1 MTRMKFE
8 KLYSE
13 AWILWSDENG
23 ISDKSIKTFAEAKA
37 GMKGTAEVK
46 ELIEFLRWA
55 IRH

>member
-8 KLYSE
+8 NLYSE

-23 ISDKSIKTFAEAKA
+23 ISDKSIKTFAEVKA